1 MGLIFITGSGRRI
14 GKGLALEFAGNGW
27 DVIIHYNS
35 SEKSAFETR
44 DMIKDLGRKSIA
56 VKANILSSKE
66 IDKAFDSVLDSM
78 GIPDVL
84 VNNSGIFPEKYNL
97 NEISNELWD
106 EVFGI
111 NLRGA
116 FYFSRKFST
125 MQKENARIVNIG
137 SLGGLEVWKERI
149 PYNVSKAG
157 VIHLTRSLA
166 RELAPKITVNCV
178 CPGAILI
185 PEEPSPTDTN
195 LISMNRIPMGRYGS
209 VKDLYDAVNFFAT
222 CSNYITG
229 QIILVD
235 GGYHDAR

>member
-35 SEKSAFETR
+35 SEKTAFETR
-44 DMIKDLGRKSIA
+44 DMIRDLGRKSIA
-56 VKANILSSKE
+56 VKADILSSKE
-66 IDKAFDSVLDSM
+66 IDNAFDLVLDNI

-84 VNNSGIFPEKYNL
+84 VNNSGIFPDKHKL
-97 NEISNELWD
+97 HDISDELWD
-106 EVFGI
+106 DVLGI

-116 FYFSRKFST
+116 FYCSRKFST
-125 MQKENARIVNIG
+125 IAKENARIVNIG

-157 VIHLTRSLA
+157 VIHLTKALA

-195 LISMNRIPMGRYGS
+195 LISVNRIPMERYGS

-229 QIILVD
+229 QVISVD
-235 GGYHDAR
+235 GGYHNAR